1 MDVAPVS
8 TRRTLFPL
16 LPKGTDYV
24 HDMPRPFLGLFVGL
38 LLASA
43 SLPAQETQPNFV
55 ILFADDL
62 GINDLGCFGRKDQN
76 TPNLDRL
83 AAEGAR
89 FTQAYAAASVCS
101 PSRAGLLTGQ
111 SPARLRITTFLPGR
125 SDRASHR
132 LLAATVNNNLP
143 TGVPTIAQFLK
154 PKGYVSAAV
163 GKWHL
168 GGKGHLPTDHGFDE
182 YFAGKAN
189 PGAES
194 PMGGKGELGHADYAV
209 KFIQRNKAKPFFL
222 YLAFDNPHIPLA
234 APAKRIEANAKAFH
248 PTYAALVESLDVACG
263 RVLQALEDN
272 GLAQNTFVV
281 FASDNGGVHISEL
294 KESPP
299 TYNAPSRA
307 GKGYLY
313 EGGIRTPLIIRYPGR
328 LAAREIAEPVVLGD
342 LCPTICALAKAPAP
356 TLPDFQDISP
366 LLFDSKPSAAAKP
379 RALFWHQP
387 HYMNQGGRPGGAMRE
402 GDWKLIE
409 QYEDGRL
416 ELYDLAKDPGETTD
430 LAAAEPARVAAMR
443 GKLEAWRRRVGAT
456 PSKANPNFDR
466 ALWDDCFV
474 KTDTSKLQAL
484 PTSEA
489 MRPLLANWHKAMQN
503 TATDGT
509 NALIFLE
516 ARDAKVKAVKM
527 KYEDLPQ
534 KDTLGFWVNAEDTA
548 SWTFTA
554 PLAGKYRV
562 TVLQGC
568 GKGNGGS
575 TVAIEAGASR
585 CEFTVEETGHFQRF
599 VPREIGQ
606 VELAAGDN
614 TLTVR
619 PLKKAKAAVMDLRR
633 VILERIDQPGPMRSA
648 AMRAP
653 ALKAISLTAFLPYPE
668 TE

>member
-1 MDVAPVS
+1 
-8 TRRTLFPL
+8 
-16 LPKGTDYV
+16 
-24 HDMPRPFLGLFVGL
+24 MPRLLLGLFLGA
-38 LLASA
+38 LLALIPA
-43 SLPAQETQPNFV
+43 SAQETPPNFV

-76 TPNLDRL
+76 TPNLDKL

-111 SPARLRITTFLPGR
+111 SPARLKITTFLPGR
-125 SDRASHR
+125 SDRASQR
-132 LLAATVNNNLP
+132 VLAATVNNNLP
-143 TGVPTIAQFLK
+143 QGVQTIAQLLK
-154 PKGYVSAAV
+154 PKGYISAAV

-168 GGKGHLPTDHGFDE
+168 GGKGHQPTDHGFDE

-194 PMGGKGELGHADYAV
+194 PQGGKGELGHADYAV
-209 KFIQRNKAKPFFL
+209 KFIERNKAKPFFL

-234 APAKRIEANAKAFH
+234 APAKGIEANAKSFH

-263 RVLQALEDN
+263 RVVKALEDN
-272 GLAQNTFVV
+272 GLSKNTFVV

-307 GKGYLY
+307 GKGFVY

-328 LAAREIAEPVVLGD
+328 ITPSVISEPVVLGD
-342 LCPTICALAKAPAP
+342 LCPTICALAKVAPP
-356 TLPDFQDISP
+356 TTLDFQDISP
-366 LLFDSKPSAAAKP
+366 VLFAQKPLNRP
-379 RALFWHQP
+379 LFWHQP
-387 HYMNQGGRPGGAMRE
+387 HYMNQGGKPAGVVRE
-402 GDWKLIE
+402 GEWKLIE
-409 QYEDGRL
+409 QYEDGSL
-416 ELYDLAKDPGETTD
+416 ELYNIAQDPSETTD
-430 LAAAEPARVAAMR
+430 LSATEPARVAALR
-443 GKLEAWRRRVGAT
+443 GKLEAWRRSVGT
-456 PSKANPNFDR
+456 DPIKANVNFGR
-466 ALWDDCFV
+466 ALWEDCFV
-474 KTDTSKLQAL
+474 KMDVSKLKAL

-489 MRPLLANWHKAMQN
+489 MRPLLADWRKAMNDAN
-503 TATDGT
+503 TEGA

-516 ARDAKVKAVKM
+516 ARDAKVKATKM

-548 SWTFTA
+548 SWTFQA
-554 PLAGKYRV
+554 PQAGTYRV

-575 TVAIEAGASR
+575 VVALDTQQGS

-599 VPREIGQ
+599 VPREVGKLTL
-606 VELAAGDN
+606 VAGEN
-614 TLTVR
+614 TLIVR
-619 PLKKAKAAVMDLRR
+619 PVKKAKSAVMDLRR

-648 AMRAP
+648 FMNAP
-653 ALKAISLTAFLPYPE
+653 AIKAISLTAFLPYPE

>member
-1 MDVAPVS
+1 
-8 TRRTLFPL
+8 
-16 LPKGTDYV
+16 
-24 HDMPRPFLGLFVGL
+24 MPRLFLGLFLGA
-38 LLASA
+38 LLAF
-43 SLPAQETQPNFV
+43 LPVSAQETPPNFV

-76 TPNLDRL
+76 TPNLDKL

-111 SPARLRITTFLPGR
+111 SPARLKITTFLNGR

-132 LLAATVNNNLP
+132 VLAAPLNYHLP
-143 TGVPTIAQFLK
+143 NGVQTIAQLLK
-154 PKGYVSAAV
+154 PKGYASAAV

-168 GGKGHLPTDHGFDE
+168 GGKGHQPTDHGFDE

-194 PMGGKGELGHADYAV
+194 PQGGKGELGHADYAV
-209 KFIQRNKAKPFFL
+209 KFIERNKAKPFFL

-234 APAKRIEANAKAFH
+234 APAKGIEANAKSFH

-263 RVLQALEDN
+263 RVLKALEDN
-272 GLAQNTFVV
+272 GLSKNTFVV

-294 KESPP
+294 KESPA

-307 GKGYLY
+307 GKGFVY

-328 LAAREIAEPVVLGD
+328 LASSVIGAPVVLGD
-342 LCPTICALAKAPAP
+342 LCPTICALAKVPAP
-356 TLPDFQDISP
+356 TPLDFQDLSP
-366 LLFDSKPSAAAKP
+366 LLFDSKPPADAKP

-387 HYMNQGGRPGGAMRE
+387 HYMNQGGKPAGVVRE

-409 QYEDGRL
+409 QYEDGSL
-416 ELYDLAKDPGETTD
+416 ELYNLAKDPSETTD
-430 LAAAEPARVAAMR
+430 LAAAEPNRVAALR
-443 GKLEAWRRRVGAT
+443 GKLEAWRRNVGAE
-456 PSKANPNFDR
+456 PVKANPNFAR
-466 ALWDDCFV
+466 PLWEDCFV
-474 KTDTSKLQAL
+474 KIDVTKLQAL

-489 MRPLLANWHKAMQN
+489 MRPQLAGWRKAMN
-503 TATDGT
+503 DDTTEGS

-516 ARDAKVKAVKM
+516 ARDAQVKATKM
-527 KYEDLPQ
+527 KYEEQPL
-534 KDTLGFWVNAEDTA
+534 KDTLGFWVNADDTA
-548 SWTFTA
+548 SWTFQA
-554 PLAGKYRV
+554 PKAGTYRV

-575 TVAIEAGASR
+575 IVALDTKQGS

-599 VPREIGQ
+599 VPREVGKLTL
-606 VELAAGDN
+606 VAGEN

-619 PLKKAKAAVMDLRR
+619 PVKKAKAAVMDLRR
-633 VILERIDQPGPMRSA
+633 VILERVD
-648 AMRAP
+648 
-653 ALKAISLTAFLPYPE
+653 
-668 TE
+668 

>member
-1 MDVAPVS
+1 
-8 TRRTLFPL
+8 
-16 LPKGTDYV
+16 
-24 HDMPRPFLGLFVGL
+24 MPRLILGLVLGA
-38 LLASA
+38 LLALVPA
-43 SLPAQETQPNFV
+43 RAQETPPNFV

-62 GINDLGCFGRKDQN
+62 GINDLGCFGRKDQR
-76 TPNLDRL
+76 TPNLDQL

-111 SPARLRITTFLPGR
+111 SPARLKITTFLPGR
-125 SDRASHR
+125 SDRASQR
-132 LLAATVNNNLP
+132 VLAAPVNNNLP
-143 TGVPTIAQFLK
+143 DGVQTIAQLLK
-154 PKGYVSAAV
+154 PKGYATAAV

-168 GGKGHLPTDHGFDE
+168 GGKGHQPTDHGFDE

-194 PMGGKGELGHADYAV
+194 PQGGKGELGHADYAV
-209 KFIQRNKAKPFFL
+209 KFIERNKAKPFFL

-234 APAKRIEANAKAFH
+234 APAKAIQANAQSFH
-248 PTYAALVESLDVACG
+248 PTYAALVESLDLACG
-263 RVLQALEDN
+263 RVLKALEDH
-272 GLAQNTFVV
+272 GLAKNTFVV

-307 GKGYLY
+307 GKGFLY

-328 LAAREIAEPVVLGD
+328 ITPGVIGEPVVLGD
-342 LCPTICALAKAPAP
+342 LCPTICALAKAPGPA
-356 TLPDFQDISP
+356 TLDFQDISP
-366 LLFDSKPSAAAKP
+366 VLFEQKPLNRP
-379 RALFWHQP
+379 LFWHQP
-387 HYMNQGGRPGGAMRE
+387 HYMNQGGRPGGVVRE

-409 QYEDGRL
+409 QYEDGSL
-416 ELYDLAKDPGETTD
+416 ELYNLAKDPGETTD
-430 LAAAEPARVAAMR
+430 LAAAEPARVAALR
-443 GKLEAWRRRVGAT
+443 GKLEAWRRGVGAE
-456 PSKANPNFDR
+456 PIKANASFR
-466 ALWDDCFV
+466 RSLWDACFV
-474 KTDTSKLQAL
+474 KTDVSRLRAL

-489 MRPLLANWHKAMQN
+489 MRPLLADWRKAMDD
-503 TATDGT
+503 ASKDGA
-509 NALIFLE
+509 NPLIFLE
-516 ARDAKVKAVKM
+516 ARDAQVKGTKM
-527 KYEDLPQ
+527 KYEEQPH

-548 SWTFTA
+548 SWTFKA
-554 PLAGKYRV
+554 PSTGKYRV

-606 VELAAGDN
+606 IELAAGDN

-619 PLKKAKAAVMDLRR
+619 PLKKAKAAIMDLRR
-633 VILERIDQPGPMRSA
+633 VILERVD
-648 AMRAP
+648 
-653 ALKAISLTAFLPYPE
+653 
-668 TE
+668 